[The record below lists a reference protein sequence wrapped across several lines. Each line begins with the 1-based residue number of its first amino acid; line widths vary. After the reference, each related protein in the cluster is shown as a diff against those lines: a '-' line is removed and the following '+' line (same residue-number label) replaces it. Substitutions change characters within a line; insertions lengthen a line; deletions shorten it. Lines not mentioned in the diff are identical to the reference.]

1 MSITST
7 NITAATI
14 TADLLK
20 SGLLGLT
27 PRQTEASTWAAEGK
41 TDNEIGAIMSCTGR
55 TAKKH
60 VLDAMRNTDTHTRA
74 QLVAKLFMARVFS
87 SAVNLCLIVCI
98 AGGTI
103 AGNTDNAMRTR
114 TRTTTSVRTVRTGRE
129 YAA

>member
-1 MSITST
+1 MATT
-7 NITAATI
+7 LNNITASTI
-14 TADLLK
+14 SANLF
-20 SGLLGLT
+20 SANLLGLT

-41 TDNEIGAIMSCTGR
+41 TDDEIGAIMSCTGR

-60 VLDAMRNTDTHTRA
+60 VLDAMKSTNTHTRA

-87 SAVNLCLIVCI
+87 AAVNLSLIICLSSGLV
-98 AGGTI
+98 AGT
-103 AGNTDNAMRTR
+103 TDNAMRTR